1 MRLADSI
8 RTRRARIVRGGA
20 CDLLPTRHY
29 SAHPIRDARRTRQQE
44 SAVKF
49 LNRLAHREFLILV
62 AMAASALTLH
72 VRQHVIEEHPV
83 QASHAD
89 YGRICEAPA
98 ASESKARV
106 LPAEC
111 RLRASLPANRTHT
124 PGV

>member
-1 MRLADSI
+1 MN
-8 RTRRARIVRGGA
+8 
-20 CDLLPTRHY
+20 
-29 SAHPIRDARRTRQQE
+29 
-44 SAVKF
+44 F

-72 VRQHVIEEHPV
+72 VRQHVIEEQPV

-98 ASESKARV
+98 VSESKVRL

-111 RLRASLPANRTHT
+111 RMRANLPSNRTHT
-124 PGV
+124 PWV